1 MEKQNSKEEIKPL
14 FEDYGNTHT
23 HDEKSYQELKG
34 NK

>member
-1 MEKQNSKEEIKPL
+1 MANDTEKEVIKPL

-23 HDEKSYQELKG
+23 HDEKSYEDLKG